1 MLPAINGEFGVVQ
14 DPELRF
20 SDAGK
25 AWLKIR
31 GKSVSRKQVNGE
43 WVDGDICFIDILV
56 FQKLA
61 ENVTESI
68 SKGSTITVTGN
79 LQMREWEDNEGRKQ
93 KAYSIAASSIG
104 VTPRF
109 SPVKATE
116 LRTVDALKAPQSEP
130 TQSDEPPF

>member
-1 MLPAINGEFGVVQ
+1 MSLPQISGEFGVVQ

-20 SDAGK
+20 SEAGK

-31 GKSVSRKQVNGE
+31 GKAVARTKDANGQ
-43 WVDGDICFIDILV
+43 WVDGDMCFIDILV

-61 ENVTESI
+61 ENVTESVT
-68 SKGSTITVTGN
+68 KGSTITVTGS

-93 KAYSIAASSIG
+93 KTYQIQASSVG

-109 SPVKATE
+109 SPVKPAE
-116 LRTVDALKAPQSEP
+116 LVAVTPQQAPQSE
-130 TQSDEPPF
+130 EAPF

>member
-1 MLPAINGEFGVVQ
+1 MLPQINGEFGVVQ

-20 SDAGK
+20 RGK
-25 AWLKIR
+25 A
-31 GKSVSRKQVNGE
+31 VSRKQVNGE
-43 WVDGDICFIDILV
+43 WVDGDICFIDILC

-68 SKGSTITVTGN
+68 TKGSTITVTGN

-93 KAYSIAASSIG
+93 KAYSISATSIG

-116 LRTVDALKAPQSEP
+116 LRTVEVLTAPQSEN
-130 TQSDEPPF
+130 PPF